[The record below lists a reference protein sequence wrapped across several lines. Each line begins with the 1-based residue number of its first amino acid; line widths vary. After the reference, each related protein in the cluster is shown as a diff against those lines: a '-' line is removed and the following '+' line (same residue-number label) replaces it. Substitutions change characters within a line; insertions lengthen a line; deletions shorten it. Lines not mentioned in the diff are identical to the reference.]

1 MYRGMEDIPVFARA
15 GAIVPMADLD
25 EYTNSTTNP
34 EKLKI
39 AIYAGADGEFHL
51 YEDDGN
57 CPEDLDE
64 NWADT
69 EMTFRWDEKAVFTIG
84 AAKGNTL
91 VIPQER
97 SYTLEITGVTESPVT
112 VLANGR
118 QAGADVSYDER
129 KHTLTVRI
137 PKRAVTE
144 EVIVSFEDGVEL
156 AENDVVSETFAY
168 LEKTQ
173 LEYNL
178 KEEIYFIVRDAKN
191 ALQAVSALQ
200 ALGLD
205 EMVFGALCEIL
216 TAK

>member
-1 MYRGMEDIPVFARA
+1 M
-15 GAIVPMADLD
+15 
-25 EYTNSTTNP
+25 
-34 EKLKI
+34 
-39 AIYAGADGEFHL
+39 
-51 YEDDGN
+51 
-57 CPEDLDE
+57 
-64 NWADT
+64 
-69 EMTFRWDEKAVFTIG
+69 
-84 AAKGNTL
+84 
-91 VIPQER
+91 
-97 SYTLEITGVTESPVT
+97 
-112 VLANGR
+112 
-118 QAGADVSYDER
+118 
-129 KHTLTVRI
+129 
-137 PKRAVTE
+137 
-144 EVIVSFEDGVEL
+144 EL